1 MFSLTITTF
10 RKGFKSMSDQAPV
23 AGAPNAEEAG
33 TIRVYLMSSAET
45 GFADFVRLAAGA
57 TIQTLWQQ
65 QMGTSDPSKFVIRI
79 NRENGE
85 SPTGRLP
92 ADFVLVEGD
101 RITITPHKVQGA

>member
-1 MFSLTITTF
+1 
-10 RKGFKSMSDQAPV
+10 MSDAPV
-23 AGAPNAEEAG
+23 AGAPNAENTDG

-45 GFADFVRLAAGA
+45 GFADFVRLPAGA

-85 SPTGRLP
+85 APTGRLP
-92 ADFVLVEGD
+92 ADFVLMEGD

>member
-1 MFSLTITTF
+1 
-10 RKGFKSMSDQAPV
+10 
-23 AGAPNAEEAG
+23 
-33 TIRVYLMSSAET
+33 
-45 GFADFVRLAAGA
+45 
-57 TIQTLWQQ
+57 
-65 QMGTSDPSKFVIRI
+65 MGTSDPSKFVIRI